1 MAVPYTDRY
10 LDDSN
15 EKFTRVLFRPG
26 FAPQSRELIAVQKSL
41 QRQISSIGDHLFKE
55 GSKVIGGAIKHMKGK
70 SLLVES
76 TYNSEEVDLASFI
89 GQRIV
94 EIDAEGRETG
104 ASGNVF
110 AVSPETDSDPAC
122 LHYLD
127 ESVDLRIGE
136 GVSVRVADSSLVAN
150 IRVFEN
156 PVRICQFARLLNGMF
171 YYDKKFIMVDEQLLV
186 YSKFDD
192 TFSGNVGLRFD
203 RLVITEAEDPSLYD
217 PARGYPNYNAPGAH
231 REMYDAVFTA
241 YTFNQPKSPDFVSL
255 TELQEGEIKTMVE
268 AADLNE
274 LGDILAGRTDDA
286 HGDFVVRY
294 FKADL
299 VENIKVPVEKI
310 EPSIT
315 STLVAQVQT
324 AIPHG
329 YNAGDG
335 FVIEAPSEYA
345 GEYNVREILN
355 STQFTFDLRSE
366 IGITEVNKKI
376 YRTNYFGI
384 QMSPGKAYVKGYQ
397 VRFPGTTN
405 LEIAKA
411 RTTERQNNAV
421 LTMAYGRYVL
431 VEGLKGMFDVKGKS
445 QVILRDGADAQVG
458 TARVHSITNSGT
470 NRFNVYLFNIAI
482 DTGKDVSAI
491 KKITTTTGPTS
502 GAEATVVGEF
512 NLRASNNRALIVPIV
527 DHEVATLQP
536 NNVATLTYSSIEIMT
551 QASSGNLVTFAL
563 TGNSTFVGPRGSDF
577 HDTATY
583 FSNYILVDSAN
594 NIVNP
599 TTAEISSD
607 GKTITF
613 GLASASTITMRAS
626 VTVKPDVKKKIKATK
641 TYSNVTINSANQKYS
656 FDVVDAYRVKITD
669 ANGDITKRFSF
680 DNGQRDDMYDFASI
694 TLNSGV
700 VAPEG
705 PCTIVV
711 EYFNHTGEGYFS
723 VDSYTSIPYQDIPS
737 YTFADTSQI
746 VNLRNAV
753 DFRYVRTASGFAA
766 SLTPTPDNNLVFD
779 FDYYLARRDIVTIT
793 KRGNMRI
800 VSGIPGMNPRYP
812 TPSDEEMTL
821 FRLHVNAY
829 TGDYAEDVFVHRD
842 QNIRYTMRDIGIIKK
857 QVERLEYETSLSL
870 LESSAKAENI
880 VDENGQSRFKT
891 GFLVDDFTGHGLGD
905 TTSDDYRVSVDRQE
919 KLIRPMFKEDAFGV
933 EGFDYNGF
941 IRVGNDSVGY
951 FVMMPSTRGSLVEN
965 VIASKAV
972 SVNPYLVTKRIGSL
986 KMNPSS
992 DYWKDTETAP
1002 IRNVDLTADLDN
1014 QAIGLGTVWNDW
1026 ETTWTGTNVSS
1037 TTTSAVAGTTA
1048 TTTTTTKSGTSNRT
1062 GEEREIQFT
1071 SNQESLGS
1079 YLIDANVSYFMR
1091 ALQINYRLEGMRP
1104 NTDLYT
1110 FVDSERIDELVT
1122 STVPIVSVGSVRVDA
1137 TGVATGTINIPA
1149 GRFRTGERVFT
1160 FSDEPNNVS
1169 ANATTEASFI
1179 FAAQGMTLTQQETM
1193 VTTAV
1198 PQIVTTVVSETKR
1211 VTESTSTTVVQQNT
1225 STGRDTGD
1233 GGGRGEGHDPLAQAF
1248 WVSPD
1253 AFPNGVFLRDVTV
1266 YARRKPE
1273 DTSFPLIIQVRPHVN
1288 GYPSSTD
1295 VIPFSEVNISND
1307 RVNIPANI
1315 NDMDSVLNTPTTHVY
1330 DVPIYLAPGFWYSIV
1345 ALADNPDYELYVA
1358 EMGQKIIG
1366 TETRIYQQPT
1376 LGSSFRSQ
1384 NGNTWTAYQNETV
1397 MFGLGICVFE
1407 PGREMSFNLQNTLKE
1422 EDFRYN
1428 VINFRP
1434 QVLDF
1439 EDTRISYELVT
1450 RDSTNSNETTTVI
1463 GTRVNTNLPS
1473 EKIIRRNMRDVKV
1486 NIKAIT
1492 NDKYTCPFFDIQRSF
1507 GVTVQNIVNYFGL
1520 VRRNF
1525 TIVNTGEGLS
1535 EDSTTINVS
1544 GGNGSGAILRPV
1556 IENGRLVDIDVINQG
1571 VGYTSA
1577 PTVTVSSLGTT
1588 QPQITFSGF
1597 ETDPSGGNAESRYIS
1612 KVVTLGDGFEA
1623 DQANVYLDISSPA
1636 GTDVLIYY
1644 RSKNESDSES
1654 ILAKSWRLISNNNK
1668 KVSVRDEFI
1677 ETKFEVDLSYRGQN
1691 NALYTNSNSVQ
1702 VKIVLLAQ
1710 NSSIVP
1716 RCKNF
1721 RLITSL

>member
-15 EKFTRVLFRPG
+15 PKFIRVLFRPG
-26 FAPQSRELIAVQKSL
+26 FAPQSRELIALQESL

-55 GSKVIGGAIKHMKGK
+55 GSKVVGGAIKHSKGK
-70 SLLVES
+70 SLLIES
-76 TYNSEEVDLASFI
+76 TYNSEQVDISSFI

-94 EIDAEGRETG
+94 ELDAEGRLTG
-104 ASGNVF
+104 ATGNVF

-122 LHYLD
+122 LHFLD
-127 ESVDLRIGE
+127 ESVDQKIGE
-136 GVSVRVADSSLVAN
+136 GVSVRVENTSLVAN
-150 IRVFEN
+150 IRIFEN
-156 PVRICQFARLLNGMF
+156 PVRVCQFARLLNGMF
-171 YYDKKFIMVDEQLLV
+171 YYDKKFILVDEQLLV
-186 YSKFDD
+186 YSKFDEF
-192 TFSGNVGLRFD
+192 FSGNVGLRFD
-203 RLVITEAEDPSLYD
+203 RKIVTEADDSSLYD
-217 PARGYPNYNAPGAH
+217 PARGYPNFNAPGAH

-241 YTFNQPKSPDFVSL
+241 YTFNEKQEANFVSL

-274 LGDILAGRTDDA
+274 LGDILADRTYDDA
-286 HGDFVVRY
+286 GDFVVRY

-299 VENIKVPVEKI
+299 VESIKVPVEKI

-329 YNAGDG
+329 YNVGDG

-345 GEYNVREILN
+345 GEYTVREILN
-355 STQFTFDLRSE
+355 STQFTFDLRTE
-366 IGITEVNKKI
+366 IGVTERNKKI
-376 YRTNYFGI
+376 FRTNYFGI

-411 RTTERQNNAV
+411 RSTERQNNAV
-421 LTMAYGRYVL
+421 LTMGYGRYVL
-431 VEGLKGMFDVKGKS
+431 VENLKGMFDVKGKS
-445 QVILRDGADAQVG
+445 QVILRDGSDAQIG

-470 NRFNVYLFNIAI
+470 NRFNVYLFDIAI
-482 DTGKDVSAI
+482 DAGKDVGTI
-491 KKITTTTGPTS
+491 KKITTTTGPTT
-502 GAEATVVGEF
+502 GAEASVVGDF
-512 NLRASNNRALIVPIV
+512 NLRASNNRTLIAPIV

-536 NNVATLTYSSIEIMT
+536 NNVATLTYSTVEVMT
-551 QASSGNLVTFAL
+551 QASSGTLVTFAL
-563 TGNSTFVGPRGSDF
+563 TGNSTFVGPRVSDF
-577 HDTATY
+577 HDTDAY
-583 FSNYILVDSAN
+583 FTNYILVDAN
-594 NIVNP
+594 KNVVNP

-626 VTVKPDVKKKIKATK
+626 VTVKPQVKKKVKAT
-641 TYSNVTINSANQKYS
+641 TQVQATGVSPSNPKINLG
-656 FDVVDAYRVKITD
+656 VVDAYKVTITD
-669 ANGDITKRFSF
+669 SKGDITNRFTF
-680 DNGQRDDMYDFASI
+680 DNGQRDDMYDFASV
-694 TLNSGV
+694 TLRAGV
-700 VAPEG
+700 IAPEG
-705 PCTIVV
+705 IVTVNV
-711 EYFNHTGEGYFS
+711 EYFKHTGEGYFS
-723 VDSYTSIPYQDIPS
+723 VDSYTGIPYQDIPT
-737 YTFADTSQI
+737 YTFTDSNAI
-746 VNLRNAV
+746 VNLRNV
-753 DFRYVRTASGFAA
+753 IDFRYVKKTGGFED

-779 FDYYLARRDIVTIT
+779 FDYYLSRRDLVTIT
-793 KRGNMRI
+793 KRGSMKI
-800 VSGIPGMNPRYP
+800 VPGIPSMNPRYP
-812 TPSDEEMTL
+812 TPSDDEMTL
-821 FRLHVNAY
+821 FKVHVNAY

-842 QNIRYTMRDIGIIKK
+842 QNIRYTHRDVGIIKK

-870 LESSAKAENI
+870 LESSAKSENI

-919 KLIRPMFKEDAFGV
+919 KLIRPMFKEGSFGV

-941 IRVGNDSVGY
+941 IRVGNEDIGY

-972 SVNPYLVTKRIGSL
+972 SVNPYLVTKRVGTI

-1014 QAIGLGTVWNDW
+1014 QTIGLGTVWNDW
-1026 ETTWTGTNVSS
+1026 ETTWTGSNVS
-1037 TTTSAVAGTTA
+1037 TTTSRTAGGTA
-1048 TTTTTTKSGTSNRT
+1048 TTTTNTKSGTANRT
-1062 GEEREIQFT
+1062 GEEREIQF
-1071 SNQESLGS
+1071 SSRQESLGS

-1091 ALQINYRLEGMRP
+1091 AIQIKFRIEGMRP
-1104 NTDLYT
+1104 NTDLFT
-1110 FVDSERIDELVT
+1110 FIDSDKIDDIVT
-1122 STVPIVSVGSVRVDA
+1122 TDVPVKSVGSVRVDA
-1137 TGVATGTINIPA
+1137 TGVASGTINIPA

-1193 VTTAV
+1193 VSTAV
-1198 PQIVTTVVSETKR
+1198 PQIVTNVVSETKR
-1211 VTESTSTTVVQQNT
+1211 VTESNSTTVIQQNQERER
-1225 STGRDTGD
+1225 S
-1233 GGGRGEGHDPLAQAF
+1233 GGERGGQADPLAQAF
-1248 WVSPD
+1248 WVSPE
-1253 AFPNGVFLRDVTV
+1253 AFPNGVFLRDITV

-1273 DTSFPLIIQVRPHVN
+1273 DTSFPLILQIRPMVN

-1295 VIPFSEVNISND
+1295 IIPFSEVNIPNEK
-1307 RVNIPANI
+1307 VNIPTNI
-1315 NDMDSVLNTPTTHVY
+1315 NNMDSVLNTPTTHVY
-1330 DVPIYLAPGFWYSIV
+1330 DVPIYLAPGSWYSFI
-1345 ALADNPDYELYVA
+1345 ALADNPDYEIYVA
-1358 EMGQKIIG
+1358 EMGQKVIG

-1384 NGNTWTAYQNETV
+1384 NAETWTAYQNETI

-1407 PGREMSFNLQNTLKE
+1407 PGREMSFNLRNKLQDD
-1422 EDFRYN
+1422 DFRFN
-1428 VINFRP
+1428 VVNFRP
-1434 QVLDF
+1434 QVLTF
-1439 EDTRISYELVT
+1439 EDTRVNYEMRT
-1450 RDSTNSNETTTVI
+1450 RDSTNSNETSMVI
-1463 GTRVNTNLPS
+1463 GPRVNTNLPS
-1473 EKIIRRNMRDVKV
+1473 EKIIRKNMRDVQISV
-1486 NIKAIT
+1486 KAIT
-1492 NDKYTCPFFDIQRSF
+1492 NDKYSCPFFDLQRSF
-1507 GVTVQNIVNYFGL
+1507 GITVQNIVNSFGL

-1535 EDSTTINVS
+1535 EDSTTINVA
-1544 GGNGSGAILRPV
+1544 GGNGSGAILRPI
-1556 IENGRLVDIDVINQG
+1556 IEDGRLIDIDVVNQG

-1577 PTVTVSSLGTT
+1577 PTVTVASLGTT
-1588 QPQITFSGF
+1588 PAQVVFSGF
-1597 ETDPSGGNAESRYIS
+1597 ETDPTGGNAEARYIS
-1612 KVVTLGDGFEA
+1612 KVVTLDDGFEA

-1636 GTDVLIYY
+1636 GTDVKIYY
-1644 RSKNESDSES
+1644 RSKNESDQES
-1654 ILAKSWRLISNNNK
+1654 ILVKKWKEITSNNRK
-1668 KVSVRDEFI
+1668 TSVRDEFI
-1677 ETKFEVDLSYRGQN
+1677 ETKFEVDLSYRGAN
-1691 NALYTNSNSVQ
+1691 NALFTNSNSVQ

-1710 NSSIVP
+1710 NSSVVP

>member
-10 LDDSN
+10 LVDANS
-15 EKFTRVLFRPG
+15 KFTRVLFRPG
-26 FAPQSRELIAVQKSL
+26 FAPQSRELIALQDSL
-41 QRQISSIGDHLFKE
+41 QRQISTIGDYLYKE
-55 GSKVIGGAIKHMKGK
+55 GSKVIGGSIKHMKGK
-70 SLLVES
+70 SLLIES
-76 TYNSEEVDLASFI
+76 TYNGEEVDLASFV

-94 EIDAEGRETG
+94 EINAEGQLTG
-104 ASGNVF
+104 ATGNVF

-127 ESVDLRIGE
+127 ESVDLKIGE
-136 GVSVRVADSSLVAN
+136 GSSVRVGDTSLIAN

-171 YYDKKFIMVDEQLLV
+171 YYDKKFILVDEQLLV

-192 TFSGNVGLRFD
+192 NFSGNIGLRFD

-217 PARGYPNYNAPGAH
+217 PARGYPNFNAPGAH
-231 REMYDAVFTA
+231 RELYDAVFTA
-241 YTFNQPKSPDFVSL
+241 YTYNQAQDSNFVAL
-255 TELQEGEIKTMVE
+255 TEMQEGEIKTMIEE
-268 AADLNE
+268 ASLNE
-274 LGDILAGRTDDA
+274 LGDTLAGRTHDTN
-286 HGDFVVRY
+286 GDFVVKY

-299 VENIKVPVEKI
+299 VKNIIVPVEKI

-329 YNAGDG
+329 YNVGDG
-335 FVIEAPSEYA
+335 FVIEEPSAYA
-345 GEYNVREILN
+345 GEYTVREVLN

-366 IGITEVNKKI
+366 IGITELNKKI
-376 YRTNYFGI
+376 YRTNYFGL
-384 QMSPGKAYVKGYQ
+384 QMSPGKAYVKGYP

-431 VEGLKGMFDVKGKS
+431 VENLKGMFDVKGKS
-445 QVILRDGADAQVG
+445 QVILRDGSNAQVG

-482 DTGKDVSAI
+482 DTGKDVSTI

-502 GAEATVVGEF
+502 GAEASVVGDF

-551 QASSGNLVTFAL
+551 QASSGTLVTFAL

-583 FSNYILVDSAN
+583 FSNYILVDAAK

-641 TYSNVTINSANQKYS
+641 TYTTSITSANQKYT

-669 ANGDITKRFSF
+669 QSGDITNRFTF
-680 DNGQRDDMYDFASI
+680 DNGQRDDMYDFASVQ
-694 TLNSGV
+694 LRSGV
-700 VAPEG
+700 IAPDG
-705 PCTIVV
+705 QCTIVV
-711 EYFNHTGEGYFS
+711 EYFSHTGEGYFS
-723 VDSYTSIPYQDIPS
+723 VDSYTSIPYEDIPS
-737 YTFADTSQI
+737 YTFVDTSQI

-753 DFRYVRTASGFAA
+753 DFRYVRTSSGFAS

-800 VSGIPGMNPRYP
+800 VSGIPGMNPKYP
-812 TPSDEEMTL
+812 TPSDDEMTL
-821 FRLHVNAY
+821 FRVHINAY

-870 LESSAKAENI
+870 LESSAKSESI

-919 KLIRPMFKEDAFGV
+919 KLIRPMYREDAFGV

-941 IRVGNDSVGY
+941 IRVGTEDVGY
-951 FVMMPSTRGSLVEN
+951 FVMMPYTRGNLVEN

-1014 QAIGLGTVWNDW
+1014 QTIGLGTVWNDW

-1037 TTTSAVAGTTA
+1037 TTSTSSTGTAA
-1048 TTTTTTKSGTSNRT
+1048 TVTTTTKSGTANRT

-1091 ALQINYRLEGMRP
+1091 EIQIAFKLEGMRP
-1104 NTDLYT
+1104 STDLYV

-1122 STVPIVSVGSVRVDA
+1122 STVPVVSVGSVRVDA
-1137 TGVATGTINIPA
+1137 TGLATGTINIPA

-1160 FSDEPNNVS
+1160 FSDEPNNVA

-1198 PQIVTTVVSETKR
+1198 PQIVTTVVSETQR
-1211 VTESTSTTVVQQNT
+1211 VTESSSTTTIVQNQN
-1225 STGRDTGD
+1225 SGRETGG

-1266 YARRKPE
+1266 YARRKPT
-1273 DTSFPLIIQVRPHVN
+1273 DTSFPLILQVRPMVN

-1295 VIPFSEVNISND
+1295 VVPFSEVNISND
-1307 RVNIPANI
+1307 RVKIPANI
-1315 NDMDSVLNTPTTHVY
+1315 NNMESVLNSPTTHVY
-1330 DVPIYLAPGFWYSIV
+1330 DVPIYLAPGFWYTIV
-1345 ALADNPDYELYVA
+1345 ALADNPDYEIYMA
-1358 EMGQKIIG
+1358 EMGQQVLG

-1384 NGNTWTAYQNETV
+1384 NGSTWTAYQNETM
-1397 MFGLGICVFE
+1397 MFNLGICVFE
-1407 PGREMSFNLQNTLKE
+1407 PGREMSFNLRNTLKD

-1428 VINFRP
+1428 VVNFRP

-1439 EDTRISYELVT
+1439 EDTRITYELRT
-1450 RDSTNSNETTTVI
+1450 RDSTNSNETTSVI

-1473 EKIIRRNMRDVKV
+1473 EKIIRKNMRDVQV
-1486 NIKAIT
+1486 AVKAT
-1492 NDKYTCPFFDIQRSF
+1492 TSDKFTCPFFDLQRSF
-1507 GVTVQNIVNYFGL
+1507 GVTVHNVVNYFGL

-1535 EDSTTINVS
+1535 EESTTINVS

-1556 IENGRLVDIDVINQG
+1556 IENGRLVDIDVVNQG

-1588 QPQITFSGF
+1588 QALVTFSGF

-1654 ILAKSWRLISNNNK
+1654 ILAKSWRQITNNNK

-1677 ETKFEVDLSYRGQN
+1677 ETKFEVDLSYRGPN

-1710 NSSIVP
+1710 NSSVVP